1 VDTNRIDGT
10 ATQFGGKVET
20 GFGNLTGDTKTQAQ
34 GYIDQAKGAAQ
45 DALGQAGEAVR
56 DAYNRVPPEY
66 KAKADQAVGL
76 AKRNPLVTVALV
88 GIAASAISHLLG
100 VGSRRNS

>member
-1 VDTNRIDGT
+1 MDSNRIDGT
-10 ATQFGGKVET
+10 ATQFGGKIEK
-20 GFGNLTGDTKTQAQ
+20 GFGDLTGDTKTQAQ
-34 GYIDQAKGAAQ
+34 GMLDQAKGAAQ
-45 DALGQAGEAVR
+45 DALGQAG
-56 DAYNRVPPEY
+56 DAIRGAYDRVPADY

-100 VGSRRNS
+100 VGSRRA